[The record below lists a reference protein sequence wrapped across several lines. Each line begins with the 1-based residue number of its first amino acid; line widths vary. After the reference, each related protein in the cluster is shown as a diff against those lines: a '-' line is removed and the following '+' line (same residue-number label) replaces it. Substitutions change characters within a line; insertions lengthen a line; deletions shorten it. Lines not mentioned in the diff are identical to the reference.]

1 MSFLVVLNHPPP
13 SGQARI
19 QRYGFSAGFS
29 PAAISHTVPCG
40 NAKNTIFVF
49 QKKNLNASHLMPKIS
64 QTGQNVPASPIRK
77 LVPYA
82 EAAKQRGIQVYH
94 LNIGQPDIPT
104 PDEALAAIRE
114 VDVRTVAYTHSAGI
128 GSYREALARFYTE
141 RGLPLTAEQIIVTT
155 GGSEAILMGM
165 LATCDQGDQIIV
177 PEPYYANYNG
187 FATEAGVEIVP
198 VRSLIEEDFA
208 LPPIAEFEKLI
219 TPKTRG
225 ILICNPNNPTG
236 YLYSEEEILQLREI
250 VLRHDLFLMADE
262 VYSDFCYDGARHHS
276 VLALEGMDDHV
287 IMMDS
292 ISKRFSMCGA
302 RIGALASRNPAV
314 IDAAL
319 RMGQARLCAPY
330 VEQVAAEAALR
341 APKSYFEQVHDEYKT
356 RRNFMIE
363 ALNRMPGVRCP
374 KPRGAFYAIA
384 ELPVDDA
391 DRFARWM
398 LEEFQHNGHTV
409 MVAPASGFYA
419 RPETGRHQVRLAYV
433 LNIDDLRG
441 AMETLALALQAYPGR
456 TTPR

>member
-1 MSFLVVLNHPPP
+1 
-13 SGQARI
+13 
-19 QRYGFSAGFS
+19 
-29 PAAISHTVPCG
+29 
-40 NAKNTIFVF
+40 
-49 QKKNLNASHLMPKIS
+49 MPKIS
-64 QTGQNVPASPIRK
+64 QTGLHVPASPIRK

-82 EAAKQRGIQVYH
+82 EQAKRRGMHVYH

-114 VDVRTVAYTHSAGI
+114 IDVRTIAYTHSAGI

-141 RGLPLTAEQIIVTT
+141 RSLPLTGEQIIVTT
-155 GGSEAILMGM
+155 GGSEAILMAM
-165 LATCDQGDQIIV
+165 MATCNRGDQIIV

-187 FATEAGVEIVP
+187 FAMEAGVEIVP
-198 VRSLIEEDFA
+198 VRSFIEDDFA
-208 LPPIAEFEKLI
+208 LPPIEEFEKRI

-250 VLRHDLFLMADE
+250 VLRHDLFLLADE
-262 VYSDFCYDGARHHS
+262 VYSDFCYNGARHHS
-276 VLALEGMDDHV
+276 VLALEGLDEHV

-330 VEQVAAEAALR
+330 VGQVAAEAALR
-341 APKSYFEQVHDEYKT
+341 APKSYFTTVHDEYEA
-356 RRNFMIE
+356 RRNFMVG
-363 ALNRMPGVRCP
+363 ALNRMEGVRCP
-374 KPRGAFYAIA
+374 MPRGAFYAIA

-391 DRFARWM
+391 DRFAQWL
-398 LEEFQHNGHTV
+398 LEDFELEGRTV
-409 MVAPASGFYA
+409 MVAPASGFYSDPA
-419 RPETGRHQVRLAYV
+419 AGRRQVRLAYV
-433 LNIDDLRG
+433 LNIDELRG
-441 AMETLALALQAYPGR
+441 AMEVLERALKVYPGR
-456 TTPR
+456 C

>member
-1 MSFLVVLNHPPP
+1 
-13 SGQARI
+13 
-19 QRYGFSAGFS
+19 
-29 PAAISHTVPCG
+29 
-40 NAKNTIFVF
+40 
-49 QKKNLNASHLMPKIS
+49 MPKIS
-64 QTGQNVPASPIRK
+64 QTGLHVPASPIRK

-82 EAAKQRGIQVYH
+82 EQAKRRGVHVYH

-114 VDVRTVAYTHSAGI
+114 IDVRTIAYTHSAGI

-141 RGLPLTAEQIIVTT
+141 RGLPLTGEQIIVTT
-155 GGSEAILMGM
+155 GGSEAILMAM
-165 LATCDQGDQIIV
+165 MATCNRGDQIIV

-187 FATEAGVEIVP
+187 FAMEAGVEIVP
-198 VRSLIEEDFA
+198 VRSFIEDDFA
-208 LPPIAEFEKLI
+208 LPLIEEFEKRI

-250 VLRHDLFLMADE
+250 VLRHDLFLLADE
-262 VYSDFCYDGARHHS
+262 VYSDFCYNGARHHS
-276 VLALEGMDDHV
+276 VLALEGLDEHV

-330 VEQVAAEAALR
+330 VGQVAAEAALR
-341 APKSYFEQVHDEYKT
+341 APKSYFTTVHDEYEA
-356 RRNFMIE
+356 RRNFMVG
-363 ALNRMPGVRCP
+363 ALNRMEGMRCP
-374 KPRGAFYAIA
+374 MPRGAFYAIA

-391 DRFARWM
+391 DRFAQWL
-398 LEEFQHNGHTV
+398 LEDFELEGRTV
-409 MVAPASGFYA
+409 MVAPASGFYSDPA
-419 RPETGRHQVRLAYV
+419 AGRRQVRLAYV
-433 LNIDDLRG
+433 LNIDELRG
-441 AMETLALALQAYPGR
+441 AMEVLERALKVYPGR
-456 TTPR
+456 C

>member
-1 MSFLVVLNHPPP
+1 
-13 SGQARI
+13 
-19 QRYGFSAGFS
+19 
-29 PAAISHTVPCG
+29 
-40 NAKNTIFVF
+40 
-49 QKKNLNASHLMPKIS
+49 MPKIS
-64 QTGQNVPASPIRK
+64 QTGLHVPASPIRK

-82 EAAKQRGIQVYH
+82 EQAKRRGVHVYH

-114 VDVRTVAYTHSAGI
+114 IDVRTIAYTHSAGI

-141 RGLPLTAEQIIVTT
+141 RGLPLTGEQIIVTT
-155 GGSEAILMGM
+155 GGSEAILMAM
-165 LATCDQGDQIIV
+165 MATCNRGDQIIV

-187 FATEAGVEIVP
+187 FAMEAGVEIVP
-198 VRSLIEEDFA
+198 VRSFIEDDFA
-208 LPPIAEFEKLI
+208 LPPIEEFEKRI

-250 VLRHDLFLMADE
+250 VLRHDLFLLADE
-262 VYSDFCYDGARHHS
+262 VYSDFCYNGARHHS
-276 VLALEGMDDHV
+276 VLALEGLDEHV

-330 VEQVAAEAALR
+330 VGQVAAEAALR
-341 APKSYFEQVHDEYKT
+341 APKSYFTTVHDEYEA
-356 RRNFMIE
+356 RRNFMVG
-363 ALNRMPGVRCP
+363 ALNRMEGVRCP
-374 KPRGAFYAIA
+374 MPRGAFYAIA

-391 DRFARWM
+391 DRFAQWL
-398 LEEFQHNGHTV
+398 LENFELEGRTV
-409 MVAPASGFYA
+409 MVAPASGFYSDPA
-419 RPETGRHQVRLAYV
+419 AGRRQVRLAYV
-433 LNIDDLRG
+433 LNIDELRG
-441 AMETLALALQAYPGR
+441 AMEVLERALKVYPGR
-456 TTPR
+456 C

>member
-1 MSFLVVLNHPPP
+1 
-13 SGQARI
+13 
-19 QRYGFSAGFS
+19 
-29 PAAISHTVPCG
+29 
-40 NAKNTIFVF
+40 
-49 QKKNLNASHLMPKIS
+49 MPKIS
-64 QTGQNVPASPIRK
+64 QTGLHVPASPIRK

-82 EAAKQRGIQVYH
+82 EQAKRRGVHVYH

-114 VDVRTVAYTHSAGI
+114 IDVRTIAYTHSAGI

-141 RGLPLTAEQIIVTT
+141 RGLPLTGDQIIVTT
-155 GGSEAILMGM
+155 GGSEAILMAM
-165 LATCDQGDQIIV
+165 MATCNRGDQIIV

-187 FATEAGVEIVP
+187 FAMEAGVEIVP
-198 VRSLIEEDFA
+198 VRSFIEDDFA
-208 LPPIAEFEKLI
+208 LPPIEEFEKRI

-250 VLRHDLFLMADE
+250 VLRHDLFLLADE
-262 VYSDFCYDGARHHS
+262 VYSDFCYNGARHHS
-276 VLALEGMDDHV
+276 VLALEGLDEHV

-330 VEQVAAEAALR
+330 VGQVAAEAALR
-341 APKSYFEQVHDEYKT
+341 APKSYFTTVHDEYEA
-356 RRNFMIE
+356 RRNFMVG
-363 ALNRMPGVRCP
+363 ALNRMEGVRCP
-374 KPRGAFYAIA
+374 MPRGAFYAIA

-391 DRFARWM
+391 DRFAQWL
-398 LEEFQHNGHTV
+398 LEDFELEGRTV
-409 MVAPASGFYA
+409 MVAPASGFYSDPA
-419 RPETGRHQVRLAYV
+419 AGRRQVRLAYV

-441 AMETLALALQAYPGR
+441 AMEVLERALKVYPGR
-456 TTPR
+456 C

>member
-1 MSFLVVLNHPPP
+1 
-13 SGQARI
+13 
-19 QRYGFSAGFS
+19 
-29 PAAISHTVPCG
+29 
-40 NAKNTIFVF
+40 
-49 QKKNLNASHLMPKIS
+49 MPKIS
-64 QTGQNVPASPIRK
+64 QTGLHVPASPIRK

-82 EAAKQRGIQVYH
+82 EQAKRRGVHVYH

-114 VDVRTVAYTHSAGI
+114 IDVRTIAYTHSAGI

-141 RGLPLTAEQIIVTT
+141 RGLPLTGEQIIVTT
-155 GGSEAILMGM
+155 GGSEAILMAM
-165 LATCDQGDQIIV
+165 MATCNRGDQIIV

-187 FATEAGVEIVP
+187 FAMEAGVEIVP
-198 VRSLIEEDFA
+198 VRSFIEDDFA
-208 LPPIAEFEKLI
+208 LPLIEEFEKRI

-250 VLRHDLFLMADE
+250 VLRHDLFLLADE
-262 VYSDFCYDGARHHS
+262 VYSDFCYNGARHHS
-276 VLALEGMDDHV
+276 VLALEGLDEHV

-330 VEQVAAEAALR
+330 VGQVAAEAALR
-341 APKSYFEQVHDEYKT
+341 APKSYFTTVHDEYEA
-356 RRNFMIE
+356 RRNFMVG
-363 ALNRMPGVRCP
+363 ALNRMEGVRCP
-374 KPRGAFYAIA
+374 MPRGAFYAIA

-391 DRFARWM
+391 DRFAQWL
-398 LEEFQHNGHTV
+398 LEDFELEGRTV
-409 MVAPASGFYA
+409 MVAPASGFYSDPA
-419 RPETGRHQVRLAYV
+419 AGRRQVRLAYV
-433 LNIDDLRG
+433 LNIDELRG
-441 AMETLALALQAYPGR
+441 AMEVLERALKVYPGR
-456 TTPR
+456 C

>member
-1 MSFLVVLNHPPP
+1 
-13 SGQARI
+13 
-19 QRYGFSAGFS
+19 
-29 PAAISHTVPCG
+29 
-40 NAKNTIFVF
+40 
-49 QKKNLNASHLMPKIS
+49 MPKIS
-64 QTGQNVPASPIRK
+64 QTGLHVPASPIRK

-82 EAAKQRGIQVYH
+82 EQAKRRGVHVYH

-114 VDVRTVAYTHSAGI
+114 IDVRTIAYTHSAGI

-141 RGLPLTAEQIIVTT
+141 RGLPLTGEQIIVTT
-155 GGSEAILMGM
+155 GGSEAILMAM
-165 LATCDQGDQIIV
+165 MATCNRGDQIIV

-187 FATEAGVEIVP
+187 FAMEAGVEIVP
-198 VRSLIEEDFA
+198 VRSFIEDDFA
-208 LPPIAEFEKLI
+208 LPLIEEFEKRI

-250 VLRHDLFLMADE
+250 VLRHDLFLLADE
-262 VYSDFCYDGARHHS
+262 VYSDFCYNGARHHS
-276 VLALEGMDDHV
+276 VLALEGLDEHV

-330 VEQVAAEAALR
+330 VGQVAAEAALR
-341 APKSYFEQVHDEYKT
+341 APKSYFTTVHDEYEA
-356 RRNFMIE
+356 RRNFMVG
-363 ALNRMPGVRCP
+363 ALNRMEGVRCP
-374 KPRGAFYAIA
+374 MPRGAFYAIA

-391 DRFARWM
+391 DRFAQWL
-398 LEEFQHNGHTV
+398 LENFELEGRTV
-409 MVAPASGFYA
+409 MVAPASGFYSDPA
-419 RPETGRHQVRLAYV
+419 AGRRQVRLAYV
-433 LNIDDLRG
+433 LNIDELRG
-441 AMETLALALQAYPGR
+441 AMEVLERALKVYPGR
-456 TTPR
+456 C

>member
-1 MSFLVVLNHPPP
+1 
-13 SGQARI
+13 
-19 QRYGFSAGFS
+19 
-29 PAAISHTVPCG
+29 
-40 NAKNTIFVF
+40 
-49 QKKNLNASHLMPKIS
+49 MPKIS
-64 QTGQNVPASPIRK
+64 QTGLHVPASPIRK

-82 EAAKQRGIQVYH
+82 EQAKRRGMHVYH

-114 VDVRTVAYTHSAGI
+114 IDVRTIAYTHSAGI

-141 RGLPLTAEQIIVTT
+141 RSLPLTGEQIIVTT
-155 GGSEAILMGM
+155 GGSEAILMAM
-165 LATCDQGDQIIV
+165 MATCNRGDQIIV

-187 FATEAGVEIVP
+187 FAMEAGVEIVP
-198 VRSLIEEDFA
+198 VRSFIEDDFA
-208 LPPIAEFEKLI
+208 LPPIEEFEKRI

-250 VLRHDLFLMADE
+250 VLRHDLFLLADE
-262 VYSDFCYDGARHHS
+262 VYSDFCYNGARHHS
-276 VLALEGMDDHV
+276 VLALEGLDEHV

-330 VEQVAAEAALR
+330 VGQVAAEAALR
-341 APKSYFEQVHDEYKT
+341 APKSYFTTVHYDYEG
-356 RRNFMIE
+356 RRNFMVG
-363 ALNRMPGVRCP
+363 ALNRMEGVRGP
-374 KPRGAFYAIA
+374 MPRGAFYAIA

-391 DRFARWM
+391 DRFAQWL
-398 LEEFQHNGHTV
+398 LEDFELEGRTV
-409 MVAPASGFYA
+409 MVAPASGFYSDPA
-419 RPETGRHQVRLAYV
+419 AGRRQVRLAYV
-433 LNIDDLRG
+433 LNIDELRG
-441 AMETLALALQAYPGR
+441 AMEVLERALKVYPGR
-456 TTPR
+456 C